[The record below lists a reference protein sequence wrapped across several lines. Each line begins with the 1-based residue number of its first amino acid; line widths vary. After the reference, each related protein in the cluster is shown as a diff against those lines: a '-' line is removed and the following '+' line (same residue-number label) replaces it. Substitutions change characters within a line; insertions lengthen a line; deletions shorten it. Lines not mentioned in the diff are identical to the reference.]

1 MLTNRFSIP
10 ALLATAVLAAT
21 GCGEDKPTKAEYV
34 ADLDR
39 ICQESQ
45 DKIEALPEPRK
56 LADFTTFVQKARPL
70 VEKSI
75 EDAEA
80 LKLPEEDADRFEAYV
95 ASAKDQLP
103 AIDELEQAAK
113 TGKTAEVQ
121 RVVAK
126 AQKESEARNAEAKK
140 LGLKK
145 CGSE

>member
-1 MLTNRFSIP
+1 MPTNRLSIP

-39 ICQESQ
+39 VCQESK
-45 DKIEALPEPRK
+45 DKIEALPKPRK
-56 LADFTTFVQKARPL
+56 LGDIPEYTQKARPI

-80 LKLPEEDADRFEAYV
+80 LELPEEDAEQFEDYV
-95 ASAKDQLP
+95 SGAKEQLP

-113 TGKTAEVQ
+113 SGKTAEVQ
-121 RVVAK
+121 KVVAK
-126 AQKESEARNAEAKK
+126 TEKESETRDAEAKK